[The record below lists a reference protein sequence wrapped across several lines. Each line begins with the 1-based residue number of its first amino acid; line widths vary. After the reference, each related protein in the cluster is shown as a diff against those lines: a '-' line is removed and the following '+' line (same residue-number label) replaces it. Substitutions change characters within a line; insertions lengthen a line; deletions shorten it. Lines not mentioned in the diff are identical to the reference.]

1 MPSKILQSPLELE
14 LLADEYFDNQK
25 EHEKPFTLPG
35 LAYALGFSSTR
46 TLLTYRNDETHKE
59 FNDAANR
66 ACLRI
71 EQYTSEQ
78 LFNKG
83 VNVAGPVFAL
93 KNQGWRDKP
102 EGETETMIV
111 KIEGAAAKL

>member
-1 MPSKILQSPLELE
+1 VPKILTSPLELE
-14 LLADEYFDNQK
+14 LLADEYFDNCK
-25 EHEKPFTLPG
+25 EFERPLTMPG

-46 TLLTYRNDETHKE
+46 TLHSYRHDDSHKE

-71 EQYTSEQ
+71 EQFTAEQ

-83 VNVAGPVFAL
+83 VNVAGPVFSL

-102 EGETETMIV
+102 EGEVETMIV
-111 KIEGAAAKL
+111 KIEGAASLL